1 MGIDPLWLPN
11 GITIPAD
18 FLAVSYTRSLVVI
31 EDGIA
36 VAVDGVE
43 AARRQPSA
51 VDLRCDIRSATVFD
65 EAQKARI
72 IAFKPLRAD
81 RRGVVRMECGEFES
95 RPKNLNAARERLAH
109 AIAEALATPV
119 EVEPAP
125 RIKRGRAG
133 LVKVGPDGQPLPP
146 KTPEPP
152 PKKTRKPRA

>member
-11 GITIPAD
+11 GLIVPAE
-18 FLAVSYTRSLVVI
+18 FLAVSYTRNLVVI

-51 VDLRCDIRSATVFD
+51 VDLRCDIRSTSVFD

-72 IAFKPLRAD
+72 LAFKPLRAD

-95 RPKNLNAARERLAH
+95 RPKNLNAARERLAL
-109 AIAEALATPV
+109 ALMDALATPV
-119 EVEPAP
+119 EVEPEP
-125 RIKRGRAG
+125 RKKRGRAG

-146 KTPEPP
+146 KPVEPP
-152 PKKTRKPRA
+152 PRRTRAPKT